1 MPISFLGFPGLS
13 YLATTELGRCLLEV
27 SVDFSYQTIAH
38 LCDFGLHT
46 AGSNGWNGLCL
57 SDFEF

>member
-1 MPISFLGFPGLS
+1 M
-13 YLATTELGRCLLEV
+13 
-27 SVDFSYQTIAH
+27 DFSYQTMAH